1 MTLVLGFN
9 VDIANQF
16 FGSIWKTRKI
26 SLIVFGSL
34 CLVQVHAEL
43 DQLRKGLFETLQ
55 FELLTISQVL
65 LRQRTLKWHL
75 LLCDF
80 ISIDYCVLTIAPIEE
95 AIMYNWNEYIF
106 GLWSFWNRPAKY
118 AWRML
123 WVPATGF
130 PKTSTIRFTD
140 VDCLPTVSTCDVSL
154 MFPRKMA
161 VRTISELLYQGIL
174 RVWNYLSSSVLII
187 IVVFHIYL
195 TFITTEPEPNHW

>member
-65 LRQRTLKWHL
+65 LRQRTLK
-75 LLCDF
+75 
-80 ISIDYCVLTIAPIEE
+80 
-95 AIMYNWNEYIF
+95 
-106 GLWSFWNRPAKY
+106 
-118 AWRML
+118 
-123 WVPATGF
+123 
-130 PKTSTIRFTD
+130 
-140 VDCLPTVSTCDVSL
+140 
-154 MFPRKMA
+154 
-161 VRTISELLYQGIL
+161 
-174 RVWNYLSSSVLII
+174 
-187 IVVFHIYL
+187 
-195 TFITTEPEPNHW
+195 